1 MTSLDLPGHYSL
13 LLRMIYLMCLRNWLR
28 FYKMKTDAVLNP
40 LEVAMGK
47 NFKSKDSICLVKNME
62 LLSFSSPRTPQQ
74 NGVVERKNR
83 SLK

>member
-1 MTSLDLPGHYSL
+1 
-13 LLRMIYLMCLRNWLR
+13 
-28 FYKMKTDAVLNP
+28 MKTDAVLNP